1 MSKEVFYCP
10 LDQLDSKNNLTGS
23 RNASAQGPDIRLA
36 LEQPFE
42 IQFDRFKGSFL
53 SLMEG
58 ATLRIEAEPV
68 LAFRKES
75 FTFNFFFNLKERKEN
90 KQDLHVLF
98 GAQLDEYLIRYFIKN
113 PTGSTDAR
121 IFVECLGIGNDAN
134 LTGTLFVLDTEI
146 EINEDFWYNFNLE
159 ISPSGEIDFTVLG
172 TYSILNVGED
182 EENSR
187 QNNYFFDLSD
197 ELNKS
202 DADITVQL
210 GNIAA
215 FVFGERTGKIQSEL
229 SDLYIF
235 KGITTAEL
243 NQYIEKGLNITSK
256 YTYRTKIG
264 FSIFT
269 RCQDK
274 QYEGIHVIDKRGEQY
289 FIRLSVDKYALVS
302 RGNASKLVLKFKKG
316 FLERTD
322 GPSANSVIA
331 EEADEIHIVFNL
343 LDGKLE
349 YRLPDVK
356 ISNITHANELF
367 VQCELSKVTVF
378 ENNLPIEVCE
388 LLSIDQLV
396 PVKDLSGR
404 SSVPF
409 EIVVLGDQEILCTPG
424 VKNSFI
430 VNLINASDQ
439 ELVFKRFQAS
449 LSGSRF
455 KLRSRFLEQLVLEN
469 SWGGIKIDIQQ
480 FEESQKGFEGS
491 KDFAYEYN
499 SATNEIMVAA
509 TTKSSLSPGS
519 MLRLVIS
526 GIQFKESSI
535 AFPAGRYPFDIKF
548 ENLENYNDG
557 VLPFHLELKRGAEV
571 AKIPDFPVGGIIA
584 FYGEKVP
591 DHWLLCNGKPVDPS
605 LYPDLY
611 RMLGGDKRLPDLR
624 GRFLVGAGSKYSLGD
639 MGGVDELSLN
649 VDQMPQHDHQ
659 IKAVKSYESPF
670 KEINLGWAREESLR
684 GGVYGTDRD
693 NGADKYFVTRSN
705 SPVKSEGGGK
715 AHENRPPYFA
725 VNYIIRAK

>member
-23 RNASAQGPDIRLA
+23 RNASQQGPDIQLA
-36 LEQPFE
+36 LGQPFE
-42 IQFDRFKGSFL
+42 IKFDRFKGSFL

-58 ATLRIEAEPV
+58 ASLRIGAEAV
-68 LAFRKES
+68 LSFSKES
-75 FTFNFFFNLKERKEN
+75 FTFNFFFNLKARKEN

-121 IFVECLGIGNDAN
+121 IFVECIGIGNDGN
-134 LTGTLFVLDTEI
+134 PTGTLFVLDTEI
-146 EINEDFWYNFNLE
+146 EIETDFWYNFNLE
-159 ISPSGEIDFTVLG
+159 ISPSGRIDFTVLG
-172 TYSILNVGED
+172 TYSILNAGD
-182 EENSR
+182 AEENSP

-197 ELNKS
+197 ELNKIH
-202 DADITVQL
+202 ADITVQL
-210 GNIAA
+210 AKITS
-215 FVFGERTGKIQSEL
+215 FIFGERAGKLQFDL

-235 KGITTAEL
+235 KGITAPEL
-243 NQYIEKGLNITSK
+243 NQYIEKGLNIASK

-264 FSIFT
+264 FSIVT
-269 RCQDK
+269 RFQDK
-274 QYEGIHVIDKRGEQY
+274 EYEGIHVIDKSSEHY
-289 FIRLSVDKYALVS
+289 FLRISVDNYTLVS
-302 RGNASKLVLKFKKG
+302 RGRDSKLVLKFKKG
-316 FLERTD
+316 VLKQTE
-322 GPSANSVIA
+322 GPSADSGIT
-331 EEADEIHIVFNL
+331 EEADEIHIVLNL

-349 YRLPDVK
+349 YRLPDLK
-356 ISNITHANELF
+356 ISNITQAKELF

-388 LLSIDQLV
+388 LLSIDRLV
-396 PVKDLSGR
+396 PVKDLSGV

-409 EIVVLGDQEILCTPG
+409 EIVVLGDQEILFAPG
-424 VKNSFI
+424 VKNSFV

-439 ELVFKRFQAS
+439 DLMFNRFQA
-449 LSGSRF
+449 LHSGSRF
-455 KLRSRFLEQLVLEN
+455 KFRSRFLEQLVLEN
-469 SWGGIKIDIQQ
+469 SWGGIKIDIQK
-480 FEESQKGFEGS
+480 FEQAQKGFEGS

-526 GIQFKESSI
+526 GIQFKEPSI
-535 AFPAGRYPFDIKF
+535 AFPVGRYPFDIKF

-557 VLPFHLELKRGAEV
+557 VLPFHLELKRA
-571 AKIPDFPVGGIIA
+571 AAATILDFPVGGIVA

-591 DHWLLCNGKPVDPS
+591 DHWLLCDGKPVDHS

-611 RMLGGDKRLPDLR
+611 RLLGGEKRLPDLR

-670 KEINLGWAREESLR
+670 KEVNMGWAREESLR

-715 AHENRPPYFA
+715 AHENRPPYLA